1 MNNSKFIIQNC
12 FHNCR
17 GFITDN
23 FVRNCP
29 FSIYKIEGRKK
40 VGTFK
45 EYGRY
50 IEDIR
55 KLYARYREG
64 ISKVYPE

>member
-1 MNNSKFIIQNC
+1 M
-12 FHNCR
+12 
-17 GFITDN
+17 
-23 FVRNCP
+23 
-29 FSIYKIEGRKK
+29 K

-55 KLYARYREG
+55 KLYARNREG
-64 ISKVYPE
+64 ISKVYPELVMSERKLKILGR